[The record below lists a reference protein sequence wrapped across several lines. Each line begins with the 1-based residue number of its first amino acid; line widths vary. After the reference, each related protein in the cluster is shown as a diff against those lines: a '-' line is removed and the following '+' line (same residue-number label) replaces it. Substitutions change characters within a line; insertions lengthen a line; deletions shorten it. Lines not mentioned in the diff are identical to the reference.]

1 MAVPFILLGGAALA
15 GITGAVKSVSA
26 HTKNANAKQIVAEAQ
41 NIYDEAREMLEEQRT
56 CTAEYLKRLGAL
68 KVDIWSKE
76 MNDFIR
82 TFRAFENVRMESDV
96 AWDERLK
103 LKCQGKIWK

>member
-41 NIYDEAREMLEEQRT
+41 NIYCLLYTSPSPRD
-56 CTAEYLKRLGAL
+56 
-68 KVDIWSKE
+68 
-76 MNDFIR
+76 
-82 TFRAFENVRMESDV
+82 
-96 AWDERLK
+96 
-103 LKCQGKIWK
+103 

>member
-41 NIYDEAREMLEEQRT
+41 NIYDEAREMLE
-56 CTAEYLKRLGAL
+56 
-68 KVDIWSKE
+68 
-76 MNDFIR
+76 
-82 TFRAFENVRMESDV
+82 
-96 AWDERLK
+96 
-103 LKCQGKIWK
+103 

>member
-41 NIYDEAREMLEEQRT
+41 ISMTRRGRCWRNKGPAQRN
-56 CTAEYLKRLGAL
+56 A
-68 KVDIWSKE
+68 
-76 MNDFIR
+76 
-82 TFRAFENVRMESDV
+82 
-96 AWDERLK
+96 
-103 LKCQGKIWK
+103 